1 VDEPLSLSVEKVRD
15 GRSFATRQVV
25 AEQRGKTLFRML
37 ASFQVPVDTPRYVGR
52 PMPDVPPPEAVS
64 CTYDDFTLAQTGKT
78 DWYGAARPMEILY
91 VNPPQ
96 APRGEA
102 ITETQLMWVRIRG
115 PLPETPAVHQAALA
129 YLSDSTL
136 VDHVML
142 PLGLR
147 WQDEDFEGASLDH
160 AMWFHDP
167 VRADD
172 WLLFAQTVE
181 ATGHGRGLVSGRF
194 YDRSGRLAAT
204 CVQEGLMRW
213 RAGQSTR
220 RAGE

>member
-1 VDEPLSLSVEKVRD
+1 MFIELLDLEQSGEGRFVAPLS
-15 GRSFATRQVV
+15 
-25 AEQRGKTLFRML
+25 
-37 ASFQVPVDTPRYVGR
+37 
-52 PMPDVPPPEAVS
+52 PDKGE
-64 CTYDDFTLAQTGKT
+64 
-78 DWYGAARPMEILY
+78 R
-91 VNPPQ
+91 Q

-102 ITETQLMWVRIRG
+102 ITETQLMWMRIRG
-115 PLPETPAVHQAALA
+115 SLPETPAVQQAALA

-213 RAGQSTR
+213 RTGQATP